1 MKIKSLVVAVF
12 AVAVGIFCNSPTLAA
27 DEKKSAFPER
37 KTRRAG
43 KFTIE
48 YSVGDEK
55 YADALAARLAEDKP
69 PVLAVAATERLTLD
83 VLEKKRSHF
92 VGKLAASIGLKEPT
106 DGMKSNYDLVVKLLR
121 GVMAGTPKELPRHY
135 ALWRKPEVFSRM
147 DAGEKISGF
156 SKDSS
161 GNLSFYFGFKFHEKN
176 DVQNARDVVAK
187 MTEWYGK
194 FVYPIKIGADP
205 DQTPAQEVSDG
216 LETATGALMMMHKYM
231 RGNQRLWIFFVLHET
246 AESGVVWHYLNSKD
260 RRWFCDGIANYV
272 AWKVIRDELGD
283 EAAKEYYDL
292 PAELKKFEA
301 EAAQID
307 LAAWPAS
314 ENLKEGNYSENLNTA
329 NYAFATK
336 VIADVVAKH
345 GEDLLPKL
353 FKLVGRTPREKATM
367 DTVYEAFKEL
377 TGEDLRSYLP
387 KPAPKN

>member
-12 AVAVGIFCNSPTLAA
+12 AVAVGIFCHSPTLAA
-27 DEKKSAFPER
+27 AEKNAAFPER
-37 KTRRAG
+37 QTRRAG

-55 YADALAARLAEDKP
+55 YADALAARLAEEKP

-92 VGKLAASIGLKEPT
+92 LGKLAAAIGLKEPT

-121 GVMAGTPKELPRHY
+121 GAMAGAPKELPRHY
-135 ALWRKPEVFSRM
+135 ALWRKPELISRM

-161 GNLSFYFGFKFHEKN
+161 GTLSFDFKFKSDDKHDGQIGK
-176 DVQNARDVVAK
+176 AVVAQ
-187 MTEWYGK
+187 MTEWWGK
-194 FVYPIKIGADP
+194 FVFPIKIGADP
-205 DQTPAQEVSDG
+205 DQTPAQEVLAG
-216 LETATGALMMMHKYM
+216 LETATGVLMTMHEYM

-292 PAELKKFEA
+292 PAELKKFAA
-301 EAAQID
+301 EADRVD
-307 LAAWPAS
+307 LPAWPAS
-314 ENLKEGNYSENLNTA
+314 ENLKQGNYSENLNTA

-336 VIADVVAKH
+336 VIADVIAKH
-345 GEDLLPKL
+345 GDDLLPKL